1 MVKVENKPPISKSQ
15 VVPHKLEPM
24 LIALFLFKNQNTNI
38 ELITVI
44 VYVFRWLK
52 NGNLISVPP
61 DASGLFRI
69 IAGCFICAFVI

>member
-1 MVKVENKPPISKSQ
+1 MVKIENKPPISKSQ

-24 LIALFLFKNQNTNI
+24 LVVLFFFKNHNTNI

-61 DASGLFRI
+61 DASRLFRI

>member
-1 MVKVENKPPISKSQ
+1 MVKIENKPPISKSQ

-24 LIALFLFKNQNTNI
+24 LVVLFLFKNQNTNI

-52 NGNLISVPP
+52 NGNLISVSP

>member
-1 MVKVENKPPISKSQ
+1 MVKIKNKPPISKSQ

-24 LIALFLFKNQNTNI
+24 LVVLFLFKNHNTNI

-61 DASGLFRI
+61 DAAGLFRI